1 VCLDQNL
8 NLISWQFQFSTYPSA
23 SHPHL
28 IELLIKMAFVNNRI
42 TLQAS
47 RMAFINSVDAENDAG
62 SIGALNLQAAQS
74 KLEMLNETWEKFEA
88 EQEKLLTSKTD
99 VSKDLEYFKND
110 AYQTTMHVY
119 VSGKAA
125 LRTRIADLESA
136 HHPPTGAKLANSSLL
151 APTHAKPALP
161 GINIET
167 FSGDIRDWRPFQDLF
182 VSLVGESPTL
192 SNVEKMHYLT
202 SSLRGNAARLIGNL
216 PVCGDSF
223 KTAWDLLTKRYEN
236 KRLLI
241 TAQLD
246 KLFSLKRIENRSAKK
261 LNDLLNTTSE
271 AVNALRA
278 LDSPVDQWD

>member
-1 VCLDQNL
+1 VLRSEPQPNFVA
-8 NLISWQFQFSTYPSA
+8 ISVSTHPSA

-28 IELLIKMAFVNNRI
+28 IELLNKMASVNNRI

-62 SIGALNLQAAQS
+62 SIGAFNLQAAQS

-88 EQEKLLTSKTD
+88 DHEKLLTSKTD

-125 LRTRIADLESA
+125 LRTRIVDLESA

-151 APTHAKPALP
+151 APTHARPALP
-161 GINIET
+161 GINIEP

-216 PVCGDSF
+216 PVCGDQWRLVGF
-223 KTAWDLLTKRYEN
+223 IVEEANLN
-236 KRLLI
+236 KHSNNKYTI
-241 TAQLD
+241 III
-246 KLFSLKRIENRSAKK
+246 F
-261 LNDLLNTTSE
+261 LNILYR
-271 AVNALRA
+271 VPQNAYQY
-278 LDSPVDQWD
+278 VVK